1 MQHGPKFV
9 PATFC
14 RSGGEEFK
22 QSGGKSMK
30 STLGVLVVSL
40 AGTFLLEA
48 APQEPAKV
56 EPVKVVA
63 EKQKSEEHAQKL
75 NSLHVQV
82 MFNEYDGEKKIASLP
97 YTFDVAPRV
106 NEDPRDRQYG
116 RRAELR
122 SGVYIPFTSAKGEL
136 QHEHVGTDLD
146 CEAADLSDGRYA
158 LHLILERNWL
168 LQEVTKDS
176 NAPGVRRQV
185 RAEAFPTLRDGQT
198 VEAF

>member
-1 MQHGPKFV
+1 
-9 PATFC
+9 
-14 RSGGEEFK
+14 
-22 QSGGKSMK
+22 MK
-30 STLGVLVVSL
+30 SALGILVMLVVGTVLV
-40 AGTFLLEA
+40 AA
-48 APQEPAKV
+48 APQQPATV

-63 EKQKSEEHAQKL
+63 DKQRPEEHGQKL
-75 NSLHVQV
+75 SSLHVQV
-82 MFNEYDGEKKIASLP
+82 MFNEYEGEKKIASLP

-106 NEDPRDRQYG
+106 NDDPRDRQYG

-122 SGVYIPFTSAKGEL
+122 SGVYIPFTSAKGDLE
-136 QHEHVGTDLD
+136 HEHVGTDID

-158 LHLILERNWL
+158 LHLILDRNWL

-198 VEAF
+198 VEAVVSTDPMNGHVYRVTVTASVAK